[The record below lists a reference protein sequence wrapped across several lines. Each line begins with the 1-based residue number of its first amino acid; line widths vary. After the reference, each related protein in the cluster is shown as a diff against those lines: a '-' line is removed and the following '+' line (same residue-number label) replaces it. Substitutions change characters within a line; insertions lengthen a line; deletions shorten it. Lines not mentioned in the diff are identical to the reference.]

1 LQEISVPILLGFI
14 LGVAVTITGAFAFDS
29 ATGRA
34 ANGLTAASQ
43 APMVNWA
50 VVDGE
55 WQSFRENI
63 RTTADNIERSLKQHA
78 G

>member
-1 LQEISVPILLGFI
+1 MPILLGFI
-14 LGVAVTITGAFAFDS
+14 LGVAVTITGAFAFYS

-34 ANGLTAASQ
+34 ANGLTTTSQ

-50 VVDGE
+50 VVDSE
-55 WQSFRENI
+55 WQSFRENV
-63 RTTADNIERSLKQHA
+63 RTTADNIERSLKQYA

>member
-1 LQEISVPILLGFI
+1 VPILLGFI
-14 LGVAVTITGAFAFDS
+14 LGVAVTIVSAFAFDS

-34 ANGLTAASQ
+34 ANGLTPTSQ
-43 APMVNWA
+43 APIVNWA
-50 VVDGE
+50 VVDSE
-55 WQSFRENI
+55 WQSFRENV

>member
-1 LQEISVPILLGFI
+1 MPILLGFI
-14 LGVAVTITGAFAFDS
+14 LGVAMTITGAFAFDS

-34 ANGLTAASQ
+34 ANGLTPTSQVTGQ

-50 VVDGE
+50 VVGSE
-55 WQSFRENI
+55 WQSFRDNV
-63 RTTADNIERSLKQHA
+63 RTTADNLERTIKQHA

>member
-1 LQEISVPILLGFI
+1 LVITAYRSRAAFLLAFTDQVCREINVPILLGFI
-14 LGVAVTITGAFAFDS
+14 LGVAVTIAGAFAFDS

-55 WQSFRENI
+55 
-63 RTTADNIERSLKQHA
+63 
-78 G
+78 